1 MPSYIILGKY
11 TTQGIQ
17 SIKQSPAR
25 VDAARKAIEA
35 AGGKMGDFR
44 LTLGQYDFVV
54 EAEAPTEEAYATLML
69 AIASGGTIAT
79 ETLRAFSEAEFRG
92 IVDKLP

>member
-1 MPSYIILGKY
+1 MASYIILGKY

-17 SIKQSPAR
+17 TIKQSPDR

-44 LTLGQYDFVV
+44 LTMGQYDFVV
-54 EAEAPTEEAYATLML
+54 EAEAPNDEALATLML
-69 AIASGGTIAT
+69 SIGSGGTVMT
-79 ETLRAFSEAEFRG
+79 ETLRCFSEAEFRS
-92 IVDKLP
+92 IVGKLP

>member
-25 VDAARKAIEA
+25 VDGARKAIEA
-35 AGGKMGDFR
+35 AGGKMGEFR
-44 LTLGQYDFVV
+44 LTIGQYDFIV
-54 EAEAPTEEAYATLML
+54 EAEAPTEEAFAAVLL

-79 ETLRAFSEAEFRG
+79 ETLRAFSEAEFRS
-92 IVDKLP
+92 IVGSLP